1 MHVWLGDSAC
11 VHGVL
16 LVETSKVMH
25 ILKRNMPA
33 YLHTACKPEWPLGLG
48 PPQPASQRVVGQQ
61 ASCVPAVG
69 LGLLQ
74 MFTVTVYFCM
84 YNCNFAHLQ
93 HCAQC
98 VAWVMLL
105 NPDRP
110 WTCPECRAQHDMASD
125 AQRHPLG
132 CTIWLYLRAKHQLTA
147 SVISGGR
154 SDGWPRSFAAGA

>member
-1 MHVWLGDSAC
+1 MWLGAQRSAC
-11 VHGVL
+11 VRDV

-48 PPQPASQRVVGQQ
+48 PPQPASQHVVGQQ

-84 YNCNFAHLQ
+84 YNCNFA
-93 HCAQC
+93 
-98 VAWVMLL
+98 LL
-105 NPDRP
+105 
-110 WTCPECRAQHDMASD
+110 
-125 AQRHPLG
+125 
-132 CTIWLYLRAKHQLTA
+132 LYSNTA
-147 SVISGGR
+147 HNVWHGSCC
-154 SDGWPRSFAAGA
+154 